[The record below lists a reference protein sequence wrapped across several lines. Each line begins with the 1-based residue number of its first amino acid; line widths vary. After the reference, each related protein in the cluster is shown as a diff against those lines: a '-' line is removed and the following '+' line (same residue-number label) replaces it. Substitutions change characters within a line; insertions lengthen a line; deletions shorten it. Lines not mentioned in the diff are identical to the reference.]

1 MKNISDSR
9 EAFLALVRVG
19 LWERYESVSCK
30 GLAVSWLEVLRLA
43 EEQSVIGLIASRLEK
58 MPNGILSLTEKL
70 TLLGK
75 CQLIEQR
82 NKAMNQFVAELV
94 SKMQAEGIKSVLVKG
109 LGVAQCYER
118 PLWRSAGDIDFLLD
132 EENYEKAKSLLTPLS
147 DHVEAEDV
155 QAKHQG
161 LYIKGFLVE
170 LHGRMPFAMS
180 GRVDRVIEEVV
191 TNTFMPRGTRM
202 WKNGE
207 VDMYIPNADNAVIL
221 VFTHFL
227 HHFFIEGVGLKQICD
242 WCRMLWTYRH
252 EIDVSMLWKRLQEAG
267 LMSEWKAFASLAVKT
282 LGMPVD
288 AMPFYDEGFKRKGEM
303 VLRHILKTGNLG
315 QNNDLSYRVKYKGCA
330 YKMVSFWR
338 RLVDFVNFVPIFPLD
353 APRFF
358 VTYVFS
364 KVK

>member
-1 MKNISDSR
+1 MGKNDNVN
-9 EAFLALVRVG
+9 FFCGLVSAG
-19 LWERYESVSCK
+19 LWEREALLSHYGKVNFN
-30 GLAVSWLEVLRLA
+30 EVLRLA
-43 EEQSVIGLIASRLEK
+43 QEQSVVGLVTAGLDYATGINVPYETRLIFVGFVSK
-58 MPNGILSLTEKL
+58 
-70 TLLGK
+70 
-75 CQLIEQR
+75 IEQR
-82 NKAMNQFVAELV
+82 NGMMNQFVAELAA
-94 SKMQAEGIKSVLVKG
+94 KMQSAGIKAVLVKG
-109 LGVAQCYER
+109 QGVALFYER
-118 PLWRSAGDIDFLLD
+118 PQWRTSGDIDMLLD
-132 EENYEKAKSLLTPLS
+132 EENYEKAKSFLIPLS
-147 DHVEAEDV
+147 DHVETEDV

-170 LHGRMPFAMS
+170 LHGRMPFTMS

-191 TNTFMPRGTRM
+191 ANTFMPRGTRM

-207 VDMYIPNADNAVIL
+207 VDIYIPNADNAVIL
-221 VFTHFL
+221 VFAHYL

-242 WCRMLWTYRH
+242 WCRLLWTFRD
-252 EIDVSMLWKRLQEAG
+252 EIDGGLLEERLGKMG
-267 LMSEWKAFASLAVKT
+267 LMSEWKAFASLAVHH

-303 VLRHILKTGNLG
+303 VLRHILKTGNFG
-315 QNNDLSYRVKYKGCA
+315 QNKDLSYRVKYKGCA

>member
-1 MKNISDSR
+1 MNN
-9 EAFLALVRVG
+9 EAFLALVRAG
-19 LWERYESVSCK
+19 LWEDFESVSGE
-30 GLAVSWLEVLRLA
+30 GLAVSGTDVLRMA
-43 EEQSVIGLIASRLEK
+43 EEQSVVGLMAAGVEK
-58 MPNGILSLTEKL
+58 FTVYPLPFTEKL
-70 TLLGK
+70 KLLGK
-75 CQLIEQR
+75 CQLIERQ
-82 NKAMNQFVAELV
+82 NEAMNRFVAELV
-94 SKMQAEGIKSVLVKG
+94 SKMKSEGIKAVLVKG
-109 LGVAQCYER
+109 QGVAQCYEK
-118 PLWRSAGDIDFLLD
+118 PLCRSVGDIDFLLD
-132 EENYEKAKSLLTPLS
+132 EENYEKAKFLLTPLS

-191 TNTFMPRGTRM
+191 ANTFMPCGTRM
-202 WKNGE
+202 WKNGA
-207 VDMYIPNADNAVIL
+207 VDICIPNADNAVFL

-315 QNNDLSYRVKYKGCA
+315 QNKDLSYREKYNGFV
-330 YKMVSFWR
+330 YRMVSFWR
-338 RLVDFVNFVPIFPLD
+338 RFVDFIEFVPIFPLD

-358 VTYVFS
+358 VTYVAG
-364 KVK
+364 KAE